1 MRALLLFEILLL
13 LCFSSCKDKEADFL
27 LPPQVAYCGPLE
39 DYFLGSA
46 VSGAMGTPTG
56 IWNALIG
63 PNYTSPNF
71 LSSEVISINID
82 GQSRNILPEMHR
94 GRKSGIFYGA
104 IEIEGMV
111 VSLVDFTNDKMP
123 WVTRY
128 LSVKNSS
135 GKPHLVSICATVVP
149 EKVEKTIVN
158 NSALS
163 LRADTTKWNFDKV
176 NLESKNWADRFSL
189 IAFNVPSAASL
200 NGDTCLIRT
209 EEVVMNNGK
218 EYRTALYH
226 FQHFQEEGKEGRDYL
241 QIIRNRDIAADL
253 NQSISGW
260 KAWFD
265 IGNMH
270 EDHMKLQKAKDVV
283 EGSLVMVKMLQDT
296 SGGFIAGL
304 REYPHSYVRD
314 THGACRLLGI
324 TGHNEEVKKAIET
337 ISYKT
342 KVFGHIPN
350 AWQMG
355 ANKFHYYK
363 FNNPASETPAY
374 FVLMMRD
381 YLGNTKDQKF
391 LEQLYPDMK
400 NAIDVQIKEMR
411 ANNWKIDFN
420 GDETERYTVRKDG
433 EMYGKLTDWAE
444 DKDLK
449 NWSFP
454 SATLALVSTTFLV
467 DYLNATGRTDL
478 ANEYSAVAR
487 QIKNAIDST
496 FWRSD
501 LNIHDWCRKRDNSWP
516 QFRLP
521 NYDLLPVWTGA
532 VLNNDRQDQD
542 ALAMRQYINPV
553 NGYLPTAP
561 GDVEGFSGH
570 NLAYL
575 LYAMKKLDDPLA
587 DSIHHT
593 LMTAPIISCWGTVSE
608 FYGPNAVPNGHL
620 LNPFSSGILG
630 EALIK
635 YAIGFK

>member
-1 MRALLLFEILLL
+1 MRAFLLFEILML
-13 LCFSSCKDKEADFL
+13 LCFVSCKDKETNL
-27 LPPQVAYCGPLE
+27 SLPQQIAYCGPME
-39 DYFLGSA
+39 DYFLGSGI
-46 VSGAMGTPTG
+46 SGAMGTPDG

-71 LSSEVISINID
+71 LSCEILSINID
-82 GQSRNILPEMHR
+82 GKSLNILPEMHR
-94 GRKSGIFYGA
+94 GRKSGIFYGE
-104 IEIEGMV
+104 IEIEGIV
-111 VSLVDFTNDKMP
+111 ITLVDFTNDKKP
-123 WVTRY
+123 WVTRF
-128 LSVKNSS
+128 LSVKNLS
-135 GKPHLVSICATVVP
+135 GKSHQVSICATIVP
-149 EKVEKTIVN
+149 DNIETTIVN

-163 LRADTTKWNFDKV
+163 LRADTTKWNFDHV

-189 IAFNVPSAASL
+189 IAFNVPAAASL
-200 NGDTCLIRT
+200 IGDTCRITT
-209 EEVVMNNGK
+209 EQVVLQDSK
-218 EYRTALYH
+218 DYRAALYH
-226 FQHFQEEGKEGRDYL
+226 YQHFKEPDKEDQDYL
-241 QIIRNRDIAADL
+241 RIIRKRDILADL

-260 KAWFD
+260 KVWFD
-265 IGNMH
+265 KGRMY
-270 EDHMKLQKAKDVV
+270 EDRMKLQKAKDVV
-283 EGSLVMVKMLQDT
+283 EGSLVMVKMLQDS

-337 ISYKT
+337 ISYKA

-374 FVLMMRD
+374 FVLMMRN
-381 YLGNTKDQKF
+381 YLENTKDQKF
-391 LEQLYPDMK
+391 IDQLYPDMK
-400 NAIDVQIKEMR
+400 SAIDVQINEMR
-411 ANNWKIDFN
+411 TNNWKIDFN

-433 EMYGKLTDWAE
+433 EMYGKLSDWAE

-454 SATLALVSTTFLV
+454 SATLALASTTFFV
-467 DYLNATGRTDL
+467 DYLNSSGRTDL
-478 ANEYSAVAR
+478 ANAYSAVAQ
-487 QIKNAIDST
+487 QIKNSIDYT

-501 LNIHDWCRKRDNSWP
+501 LKIHDWCRKRNNSWP
-516 QFRLP
+516 QYRLP
-521 NYDLLPVWTGA
+521 NYDLLPLWTGA
-532 VLNNDRQDQD
+532 ILNNDRQVQD
-542 ALAMRQYINPV
+542 AFAMRQYINPT

-570 NLAYL
+570 NLAYM
-575 LYAMKKLDDPLA
+575 LYAMKKLNDPLA
-587 DSIHHT
+587 DSIHQT
-593 LMTAPIISCWGTVSE
+593 LMIAPIIYCWGTVSE

-630 EALIK
+630 EALIR

>member
-1 MRALLLFEILLL
+1 MKAFLLFEILLF
-13 LCFSSCKDKEADFL
+13 LCLISCNDKDTDL
-27 LPPQVAYCGPLE
+27 SLPQQVGYCGPME
-39 DYFLGSA
+39 DYFLGSG
-46 VSGAMGTPTG
+46 VSGAMGTPDG

-71 LSSEVISINID
+71 LSSEVISIIID

-94 GRKSGIFYGA
+94 GRKSGIFYGE
-104 IEIEGMV
+104 IEIEGMM
-111 VSLVDFTNDKMP
+111 VSLVDFTNNKKP
-123 WVTRY
+123 WVTRF
-128 LSVKNSS
+128 LSVKNLS
-135 GKPHLVSICATVVP
+135 GKSHQVSICATVVP
-149 EKVEKTIVN
+149 DKVEATIVN

-163 LRADTTKWNFDKV
+163 LHADTTKWNFDRV
-176 NLESKNWADRFSL
+176 NLESKNWADRYSFIS
-189 IAFNVPSAASL
+189 FNVQSAASMK
-200 NGDTCLIRT
+200 GDTCLIKT
-209 EEVVMNNGK
+209 EQVELAKGE
-218 EYRTALYH
+218 EYRVALYH
-226 FQHFQEEGKEGRDYL
+226 YQHFREPDKKDQDYL
-241 QIIRNRDIAADL
+241 RIIRKKDIVADL

-260 KAWFD
+260 KTWFD
-265 IGNMH
+265 KGTMF
-270 EDHMKLQKAKDVV
+270 EDRVKLQKAKDVI
-283 EGSLVMVKMLQDT
+283 EGSLVMVKMLQDS

-324 TGHNEEVKKAIET
+324 TGYGEEVKKAIET

-342 KVFGHIPN
+342 SVFGHIPN

-374 FVLMMRD
+374 FVLMMRN
-381 YLGNTKDQKF
+381 YLENTKDQK
-391 LEQLYPDMK
+391 LMEQLYLDMK
-400 NAIDVQIKEMR
+400 NAIDVQIKEMK

-433 EMYGKLTDWAE
+433 EMYGKLSDWSE

-449 NWSFP
+449 YWSFP
-454 SATLALVSTTFLV
+454 SATLALASTTFFV
-467 DYLNATGRTDL
+467 DYLKASGRTDL
-478 ANEYSAVAR
+478 AKEYSAAAQNIR
-487 QIKNAIDST
+487 NSIDST
-496 FWRSD
+496 FWRVD

-516 QFRLP
+516 QYRLP
-521 NYDLLPVWTGA
+521 NYDLLPLWTGA
-532 VLNNDRQDQD
+532 KLNKDRQVQD
-542 ALAMRQYINPV
+542 ALAMRQYVNPA

-575 LYAMKKLDDPLA
+575 LYAMKKLNDPIA
-587 DSIHHT
+587 TSIHHT
-593 LMTAPIISCWGTVSE
+593 LMTSPIIGCWGTVSE

-630 EALIK
+630 EALIR
-635 YAIGFK
+635 YYIGFE